1 MLFRSDVCWQV
12 PLRLEEHTD
21 ENGYV
26 TSILRE
32 WKRRDWGEGGHDFHW
47 WCTDSD
53 EAFSGSNPT
62 YKYLRDEIV
71 EMVGKKVYNR
81 MVELLERPQWTP
93 LPHPAVT
100 TRR

>member
-1 MLFRSDVCWQV
+1 MNTVEVMGAV
-12 PLRLEEHTD
+12 PPSANQSARPARVILL
-21 ENGYV
+21 V
-26 TSILRE
+26 TIGE
-32 WKRRDWGEGGHDFHW
+32 YDRRGWGEGGHDFHW